1 RAWSSGS
8 AGGRFFF
15 RRPGRRAGGA
25 DVGAVDAEQVGV
37 DQTGLVQPQL
47 QPLDDALE
55 QAALAQLAEAV
66 VDGLPGAVALRQV
79 GPGGGGVQPP
89 EDAVEHRAVVL
100 PLAAARTRPG
110 REEGSHKLPLLV
122 RKFVPLHTSL
132 DAEAR
137 YIDSSDRA

>member
-1 RAWSSGS
+1 MRTRPNTRSACFDSCRCPAVTSTASRSPLPSRTGRIFVRKPPRERPRAWSSGS

-66 VDGLPGAVALRQV
+66 VDGL
-79 GPGGGGVQPP
+79 
-89 EDAVEHRAVVL
+89 
-100 PLAAARTRPG
+100 
-110 REEGSHKLPLLV
+110 
-122 RKFVPLHTSL
+122 
-132 DAEAR
+132 
-137 YIDSSDRA
+137 